1 MTLKEI
7 IAHDNRNTFL
17 QECDFS
23 ETHNIEGKMVEMS
36 VDEDRAED
44 RVDVSTGARAL
55 VLYARTEDL
64 PTRRLPGDTI
74 RFDNSEAM
82 VISWTENMGISCVTI
97 AQNRTV

>member
-7 IAHDNRNTFL
+7 IAYDNQNTFL

-23 ETHNIEGKMVEMS
+23 EMHDIEGKTVEMS

-64 PTRRLPGDTI
+64 PKRRLPGDTI
-74 RFDNSEAM
+74 RFDNAEA
-82 VISWTENMGISCVTI
+82 VVVSWTENMGMSCVTI